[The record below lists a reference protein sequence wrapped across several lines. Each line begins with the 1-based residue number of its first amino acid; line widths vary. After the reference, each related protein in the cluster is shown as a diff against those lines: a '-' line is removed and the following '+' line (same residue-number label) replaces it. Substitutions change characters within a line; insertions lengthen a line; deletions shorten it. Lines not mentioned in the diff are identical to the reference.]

1 MKRLMAF
8 FLALGAISF
17 VSAAYYP
24 ADAGKGNR
32 SHHAGKH
39 HVGKKHGFN
48 RQHFRQRAG
57 RFAGSRHH
65 FGRKAGKFAGF
76 NKHAGKKH
84 GFTKWKREGGK
95 FKYAGLKSKHG
106 SWRAQFGKGKGG
118 SKWAS
123 GGHHQGG
130 KQWSKWA
137 SGGHGGKH
145 GHHGKKWWG
154 RDKHE
159 HAHGYGKGGKGY
171 GHDRFKKKFGWWKK
185 RKGDHHHGKPGRGD
199 RQYGRNDNRNRNDN
213 SNHVSVN
220 VSSSGKSS
228 SESSSIG
235 LGLGLAVMGLM
246 NRESYAAPAPV
257 YTERAARDE
266 QEYCEVTER
275 AGPNRTRTLRYPIGD
290 ERCESVGSTKD
301 MSLKDSGA
309 SSDPKY
315 YRQCPDQEVMDEHG
329 ECVRAMPPP
338 G

>member
-1 MKRLMAF
+1 MKKLMALF
-8 FLALGAISF
+8 VALGAISF
-17 VSAAYYP
+17 VSAAYHP

-39 HVGKKHGFN
+39 HAGKKHGFN

-76 NKHAGKKH
+76 SKHAGKKH

-106 SWRAQFGKGKGG
+106 SWRAKFGKGKGG

-123 GGHHQGG
+123 GGHHKGG
-130 KQWSKWA
+130 KPWSKWA

-154 RDKHE
+154 RDKHK
-159 HAHGYGKGGKGY
+159 HAHGYGKGGRDGF
-171 GHDRFKKKFGWWKK
+171 RQKFGWKH
-185 RKGDHHHGKPGRGD
+185 KGKHDHHGKPGRGD
-199 RQYGRNDNRNRNDN
+199 RQYSRNDNRNNNRNRNDN
-213 SNHVSVN
+213 SNHVSVK

-246 NRESYAAPAPV
+246 NRESYAAPV

-290 ERCESVGSTKD
+290 ERCESAGSTKD